1 VAYNIAVAAVV
12 TGTFSVAGAGLEFL
26 LVSGGGVILGAV
38 VARIVTPLYGRL
50 ADPTILVIFTL
61 IPAYFSYIV
70 AERIGASGILAV
82 VTLGLYVG
90 WQAPKLFTARARV
103 QSYSFW
109 EVLTFLMDSL
119 LFVLVGLEFPIILAG
134 MREYSYAQLLL
145 YAALVCVAVIG
156 LRLLWFFFAPSSV
169 PALDRLLRT
178 RYLRA
183 PWQERLVMGW
193 SGMRGAVSLAAALAI
208 PLQTQ
213 AGAGFPNRDLIIF
226 LTYAVI
232 FATLV
237 FQGLT
242 LPYLIL
248 HLGVKD
254 EGDEARMAELEAR
267 VKATRAALD
276 RLDQISDDENI
287 PARSQERLREIYE
300 ERIRRYESGLE
311 AGRVT
316 DEYRESSDA
325 WTRWRRALF
334 DAERETIVTLRDQGE
349 INADVM
355 RRVERDIDLEELRQ
369 SG

>member
-1 VAYNIAVAAVV
+1 
-12 TGTFSVAGAGLEFL
+12 
-26 LVSGGGVILGAV
+26 
-38 VARIVTPLYGRL
+38 
-50 ADPTILVIFTL
+50 
-61 IPAYFSYIV
+61 
-70 AERIGASGILAV
+70 V

-90 WQAPKLFTARARV
+90 WQAPKRFTARARV
-103 QSYSFW
+103 QSTSFW
-109 EVLTFLMDSL
+109 EVLTYLMDSL
-119 LFVLVGLEFPIILAG
+119 LFILVGLQFPIILDG
-134 MREYSYAQLLL
+134 IGEYSFAQLLF
-145 YAALVCVAVIG
+145 YAALVCLAVIS
-156 LRLLWFFFAPSSV
+156 LRLLWFLLAPSSV

-213 AGAGFPNRDLIIF
+213 AGTDFPQRDLIIF
-226 LTYAVI
+226 LTYTVI

-242 LPYLIL
+242 LSFLIRR
-248 HLGVKD
+248 LGVRD

-267 VKATRAALD
+267 VRATHAALE
-276 RLDQISDDENI
+276 RLDDMRNDESI

-316 DEYRESSDA
+316 DEYRESSEA
-325 WTRWRRALF
+325 WTSWRRELF
-334 DAERETIVTLRDQGE
+334 DVERDTIVTLRDRGE